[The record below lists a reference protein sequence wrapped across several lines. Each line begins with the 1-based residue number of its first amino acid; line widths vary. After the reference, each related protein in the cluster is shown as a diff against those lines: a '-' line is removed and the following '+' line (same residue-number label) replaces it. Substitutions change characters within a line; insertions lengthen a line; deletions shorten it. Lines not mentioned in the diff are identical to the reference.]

1 MEVVALGLE
10 SLPRTLVAV
19 AAVVD
24 EDDDIVDLQSRAL
37 QLGDPLK
44 HAAAADQDVIDHDD
58 AITLLEVAFDQATG
72 PMGFDFLAGVDQW
85 FVQLQGQTGR
95 RGQRSVGNTRD
106 SVKLQPLHAL
116 GVAMQDPVEEVGIR
130 DDLPQVDVVVE
141 NGS

>member
-1 MEVVALGLE
+1 
-10 SLPRTLVAV
+10 
-19 AAVVD
+19 
-24 EDDDIVDLQSRAL
+24 
-37 QLGDPLK
+37 
-44 HAAAADQDVIDHDD
+44 
-58 AITLLEVAFDQATG
+58 
-72 PMGFDFLAGVDQW
+72 MGFDFLAGVDQW